1 MAKITRKH
9 QKLFASTAGGSE
21 IAQFGSLAA
30 AAPAFTTDP
39 DTIQALSQ
47 YLGGWFDAVLAGNSP
62 AIEDMNALFYLY
74 AYQLAY
80 IMQAGVP
87 EWNTSTVYY
96 IGSLASDGAG
106 NVYVSLTDNNSG
118 NALSVAANWRKFGNG
133 ALSGDV
139 LIPVLGAYPYAL
151 TSALD
156 GCTIEVDTSL
166 AFTVGAGIT
175 LPAASD
181 GLKFTIKDIGGQAG
195 TSTKKIIVTPNGSN
209 TIEGLN
215 VAYNCESNYGSWTF
229 LCKTNNWSII

>member
-9 QKLFASTAGGSE
+9 QKIFGSTAGANE
-21 IAQFGSLAA
+21 IAEFGSLAA

-96 IGSLASDGAG
+96 IGSFASDGAG
-106 NVYVSLTDNNSG
+106 NFYVSLTNDNTG
-118 NALSVAANWRKFGNG
+118 NALTDETNWKNFNG
-133 ALSGDV
+133 SIK
-139 LIPVLGAYPYAL
+139 IPVLGDYPITL
-151 TSALD
+151 TNANNNNI
-156 GCTIEVDTSL
+156 IEVDTSL

-175 LPAASD
+175 LPAAVD

-195 TSTKKIIVTPNGSN
+195 TSAKKIIVTPNGSN